1 MSAMLIIKT
10 RAIISRI
17 FWNVTPYAKKRERNK
32 RTYTRRNYIWEKRL
46 IPLPRHIVHPPIYT
60 LRVSIRRPR
69 NPFKTKEGTCR
80 KNDGCN
86 QLETRDVSALMRFT
100 RPRMRRADFRHGI
113 RTRRDDVTYSFIRRN
128 TPPHILGC
136 REFATRN
143 GKREGE
149 NTRDKSVVNK
159 KVNHRW
165 KISTVFVSRFVSR
178 IFNARTFKKIYFG
191 SRETSR
197 HIFIVNNYYVSV
209 GIEEEFKFK
218 CLKMKYKIRSRLQ
231 L

>member
-1 MSAMLIIKT
+1 MSAMIIIKT

-46 IPLPRHIVHPPIYT
+46 IPLPRRHIVHPPIYT

-100 RPRMRRADFRHGI
+100 RPRMRGFSPRDSYAKGRCNVVVHPPEYTAAYPGVQGI
-113 RTRRDDVTYSFIRRN
+113 RHAKWEAR
-128 TPPHILGC
+128 
-136 REFATRN
+136 
-143 GKREGE
+143 
-149 NTRDKSVVNK
+149 
-159 KVNHRW
+159 RW
-165 KISTVFVSRFVSR
+165 KYER
-178 IFNARTFKKIYFG
+178 
-191 SRETSR
+191 
-197 HIFIVNNYYVSV
+197 
-209 GIEEEFKFK
+209 
-218 CLKMKYKIRSRLQ
+218 
-231 L
+231 